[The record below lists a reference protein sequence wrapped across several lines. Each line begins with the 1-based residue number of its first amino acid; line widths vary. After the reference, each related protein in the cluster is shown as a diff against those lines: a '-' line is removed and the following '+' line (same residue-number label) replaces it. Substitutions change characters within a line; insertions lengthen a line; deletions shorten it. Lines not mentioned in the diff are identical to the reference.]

1 MKLSKTFSWYLG
13 RQYLLWFACTLLLLI
28 AIISLFDFVEL
39 LRRTSRSEATLGVV
53 ATMSLLKLP
62 HMAEKATPFAALFGA
77 MYAFW
82 RLNRYNEVVVARS
95 AGVSVW
101 QFLFPVLL
109 VAVGI
114 GAFKIMLF
122 NPVATAALLRYEQL
136 EAKFIRGKSSLV
148 AVAEEG
154 LWLRQ
159 MTDDGHY
166 VLHAREVS
174 TTHMLLRDV
183 MVLLMQGTDTFVG
196 RIDAPAATL
205 EPGHWTLHDARLN
218 SPDAPPRPLLSHRI
232 DTDITAENIQDS
244 FAPPQTVSFW
254 ALPAFIRVLERAGF
268 SALRH
273 RLHWY
278 AQTADPALLCAM
290 VLLAATFSLRPIRR
304 GGTAVR
310 MVGGIVTGFLLYF
323 LSDVV
328 SALGVSA
335 RIPVA
340 LAAWSPATISCLLG
354 TAILFHLE
362 DG

>member
-1 MKLSKTFSWYLG
+1 VKLSKTYSWYLG
-13 RQYLLWFACTLLLLI
+13 RQYLMWFGCTLLLLLVII
-28 AIISLFDFVEL
+28 ALFDFIEL
-39 LRRTSRSEATLGVV
+39 LRRTAAAEAPLTTV
-53 ATMSLLKLP
+53 ASMSLYKLP
-62 HMAEKATPFAALFGA
+62 HMAEKAAPFAALFGA

-82 RLNRYNEVVVARS
+82 RFNRHNEVVVARS
-95 AGVSVW
+95 SGVSVW
-101 QFLFPVLL
+101 QFLFPVL
-109 VAVGI
+109 VAAAGI
-114 GAFKIMLF
+114 GAIKIMVF

-136 EAKFIRGKSSLV
+136 EAKYIRGKSSLA
-148 AVAEEG
+148 AVADKG
-154 LWLRQ
+154 FWLRQ
-159 MTDDGHY
+159 VTDTGHY

-174 TTHMLLRDV
+174 ATHMLLRDV
-183 MVLLMQGTDTFVG
+183 MVLLMRDTDTFVG
-196 RIDAPAATL
+196 RIDAPVAML
-205 EPGHWTLHDARLN
+205 ERGYWTLHDARL
-218 SPDAPPRPLLSHRI
+218 STPDAPPRPLLSHRI
-232 DTDITAENIQDS
+232 ETDITAENIQDS
-244 FAPPQTVSFW
+244 FAPPETVSFW
-254 ALPAFIRVLERAGF
+254 ALPAFIGVLERAGF

-278 AQTADPALLCAM
+278 AQTADPILLCAM

-310 MVGGIVTGFLLYF
+310 MVGGVITGFVLYF

-354 TAILFHLE
+354 TAMLLHLE